1 MLPVKPVGQLR
12 HQEAFSCIRG
22 GWTLLMEAFAP
33 LVTESA
39 MRGLERGS
47 FDTLR
52 SLRWRG
58 LLRFSEFV
66 EVIVII
72 FVIII
77 GTVS

>member
-1 MLPVKPVGQLR
+1 
-12 HQEAFSCIRG
+12 
-22 GWTLLMEAFAP
+22 MEAFAP